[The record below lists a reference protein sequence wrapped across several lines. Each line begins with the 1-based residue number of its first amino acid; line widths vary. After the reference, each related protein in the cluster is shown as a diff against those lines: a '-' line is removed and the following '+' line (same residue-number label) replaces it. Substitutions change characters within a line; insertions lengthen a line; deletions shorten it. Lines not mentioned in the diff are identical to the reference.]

1 MSAIHLKNGFINCEI
16 DLQRGARLRSLKHG
30 TRDVIVP
37 LGQLDDEA
45 MNEEARLGLVAMIAC
60 VHHTSLKELRWK
72 GTGHPSM
79 GNSDTDAVIDWGV
92 GWQSPWEILEQ
103 SEDFVM
109 LSLEHRAQKNW
120 PWSFDASQ
128 TIQLKKTELLLSL
141 SLTNQSSVPS
151 PAGLG
156 WGFSLPVDL
165 LKEQLIIKAAQV
177 YKLSHSVPMA
187 ASSIPVQS
195 SQAYSAPESAYP
207 LEAFKEGLGFGLWNG
222 ELSLNGPSHQLHLQS
237 KLKTSQIK
245 LSQDERSL
253 LVKVLDLP
261 VEVLQHARAAPM
273 LAPGESISV
282 QMSLMLS

>member
-1 MSAIHLKNGFINCEI
+1 
-16 DLQRGARLRSLKHG
+16 
-30 TRDVIVP
+30 
-37 LGQLDDEA
+37 

-60 VHHTSLKELRWK
+60 VHHTSLKELRWT

-79 GNSDTDAVIDWGV
+79 GSTDTDAVIDWGV

-109 LSLEHRAQKNW
+109 LSMEHRAQKNW

-128 TIQLKKTELLLSL
+128 TIQLKKSELMLSL

-151 PAGLG
+151 PAGMG
-156 WGFSLPVDL
+156 WAFCLPVAL
-165 LKEQLIIKAAQV
+165 FKEQLIIKAAQV
-177 YKLSHSVPMA
+177 YTLSHP
-187 ASSIPVQS
+187 IPVQS
-195 SQAYSAPESAYP
+195 SQVHNTQVSAYD

-222 ELSLNGPSHQLHLQS
+222 ELSLKGSSHQLHLHS
-237 KLKTSQIK
+237 KLKTSQMK
-245 LSQDERSL
+245 LSQDGRSL

-261 VEVLQHARAAPM
+261 VEVLQHASAAPM

-282 QMSLMLS
+282 QMSLMLT